1 MLNAHQNVS
10 LLQRQQRQNTRK
22 IPSTLPYNMPQKKKK
37 IQKVMLIY
45 MKRNSPLLV
54 CQEGIKVMRLVGA
67 LVLSAHAHP
76 RPELRT
82 FSSPSWPRFLGTS
95 ALTCPSTDTDLCP
108 FFRKELQK

>member
-1 MLNAHQNVS
+1 MLIKMFPCCKDNKD
-10 LLQRQQRQNTRK
+10 K
-22 IPSTLPYNMPQKKKK
+22 IQEKFQALCPTTCHKKKKK